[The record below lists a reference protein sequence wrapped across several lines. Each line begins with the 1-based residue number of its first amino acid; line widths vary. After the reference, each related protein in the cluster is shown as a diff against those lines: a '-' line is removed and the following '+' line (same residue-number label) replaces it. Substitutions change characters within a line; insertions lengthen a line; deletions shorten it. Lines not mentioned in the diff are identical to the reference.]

1 MPYLDSIFVNDEQAE
16 RIAQRAKAL
25 HVRGRVTFAD
35 AMVDI
40 ITAGLDAMDAQPAE
54 AQEAQAPNVEK
65 VDPPGESELLT
76 SAPDPLAAMT
86 GQ

>member
-25 HVRGRVTFAD
+25 HARGRVTFAD

-40 ITAGLDAMDAQPAE
+40 ITAGLDAMDAHPAE
-54 AQEAQAPNVEK
+54 DRQEQAPNVEQ
-65 VDPPGESELLT
+65 VDPPGESQLMT
-76 SAPDPLAAMT
+76 SAPDVLVR
-86 GQ
+86 